1 MDCNRNLEVLF
12 APGVAWAQAEIP
24 SRRLEFA
31 IGRELARHLLAGFGM
46 PGVDLPVGA
55 NGAPRWPQG
64 MVGSIAHSDTWCV
77 VAVAPMAVAA
87 ALGID
92 VVPLDQPLDPGLL
105 ELIAQP
111 RERAWVL
118 GAGPSRCD
126 LRTRLLFCAKESS
139 FKCLDPATQDRID
152 FRALGIE
159 FAPDE
164 SSFRADLGATRPAS
178 GRAAVIHAH
187 AVTVLEK
194 YR

>member
-1 MDCNRNLEVLF
+1 MDCTHSLEALF
-12 APGVAWAQAEIP
+12 TPGVACAQAEITD
-24 SRRLEFA
+24 RRREFA
-31 IGRELARHLLAGFGM
+31 TGRELACRLLARFGM
-46 PGVDLPVGA
+46 PGVAVPVGA

-77 VAVAPMAVAA
+77 VTVAPMAVAA

-92 VVPLDQPLDPGLL
+92 VVPLDQPLDPDLL
-105 ELIAQP
+105 QVIARP

-118 GAGPSRCD
+118 DAGPSRSE

-164 SSFRADLGATRPAS
+164 SSFRADLGASRPAS

-187 AVTVLEK
+187 VVTAYEK